1 VRMEE
6 AYRVVEWRAVFL
18 IAGMLPLSIA
28 LDTSG
33 AASFLGDTLLGV
45 TARFGPLGAA
55 TILNLAAIGLSLLI
69 GGQAAAVIL
78 APIAI
83 AAGRGIQADPRA
95 MAMAVAVGCS
105 LAFITP
111 LGHPANLLVM
121 GPGGYKFQD
130 YWRLGAP
137 VTVIAILVVIL
148 GLHLVWGL

>member
-1 VRMEE
+1 
-6 AYRVVEWRAVFL
+6 
-18 IAGMLPLSIA
+18 MLPLSIA

-33 AASFLGDTLLGV
+33 AASYLGESLLGA

-55 TILNLAAIGLSLLI
+55 SILNLAAIGLSLLI
-69 GGQAAAVIL
+69 GGQAAAVVL

-83 AAGRGIQADPRA
+83 ASGEAIGADPRA
-95 MAMAVAVGCS
+95 MAMAVSIGCS

-121 GPGGYKFQD
+121 GPGGYTFRD

-137 VTVIAILVVIL
+137 VTLISILIVVL